1 MKEKIDFSSLEKGP
15 FLGTHVHFQ
24 LCIVGANT
32 QSWTTSTPLGHYFDP
47 TSKQY
52 SLKHKV

>member
-1 MKEKIDFSSLEKGP
+1 LEKGP